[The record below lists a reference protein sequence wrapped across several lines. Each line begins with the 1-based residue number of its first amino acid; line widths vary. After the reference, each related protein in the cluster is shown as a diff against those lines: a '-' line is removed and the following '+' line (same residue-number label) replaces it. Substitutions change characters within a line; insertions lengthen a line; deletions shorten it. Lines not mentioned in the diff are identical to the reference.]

1 MVKFRYILKSDKGS
15 ALVTGLIVM
24 MMVAMLGCAYITL
37 SMNNLLRVG
46 RDERRATAF
55 YLAEAG
61 LEYVI
66 AQVIA
71 QAESTGVIAAQT
83 INTTSQLNELHSGAT
98 GQVVVVPDAG
108 VPTLGT
114 VTSSATNRGITET
127 IRVRLKIKSVGI
139 WNNAIFAGIGQ
150 SGRGINGNVDIRGS
164 VHILGEG
171 DPYSDLN
178 GNGQRDAVAEPY
190 VDSNGNGIYDSGEP
204 FTDTDGNGVWSDVE
218 PYQDDNLNGMYD
230 PPLTATE
237 LATDISGNANVGNN
251 YNGISPTLQSKIP
264 LVLPQEVGGEWVQT
278 LGAELRV
285 KHGKVNI
292 SGSASVGNPNVPF
305 NSYKEMVDGVYVND
319 GWGGTKGASSVYSDN
334 GTTQGYDLGD
344 RVDFPGLLDPYTD
357 PVTGIEYSSHEA
369 YLNTHSLLV
378 AEGEIKSGTTSFSHS
393 DGAGNSISWNNVT
406 KTLTVAGIV
415 RIEGSLDLGA
425 KGSTMYFS
433 GSGTLFCKG
442 DGINPGTIRVH
453 GSILPAT
460 MFPTVDSIGFIA
472 KHDIEFA
479 TGGGESQLKGAGAWY
494 AQRTIKS
501 AKQNEFAGTYVAN
514 YFDMGTNVPSIF
526 QVPTLAQNLPPGMPG
541 GDSVVAC
548 QVQSWVHVRPGI

>member
-1 MVKFRYILKSDKGS
+1 MAKFRYILKSDKGS

-83 INTTSQLNELHSGAT
+83 INTSSQLNELCSGAT

-150 SGRGINGNVDIRGS
+150 SGRGIKGNVDIRGS

-178 GNGQRDAVAEPY
+178 GNGQRDGVAEPY

-204 FTDTDGNGVWSDVE
+204 FTDTDGNGVWSDIE
-218 PYQDDNLNGMYD
+218 PYQDNNLNGMYD

-251 YNGISPTLQSKIP
+251 YSGISMTLQSKIP
-264 LVLPQEVGGEWVQT
+264 FVFPQEVGGEWVQT

-292 SGSASVGNPNVPF
+292 SGSASVGDPNVPF
-305 NSYKEMVDGVYVND
+305 NFYKEMVDGVYVND

-369 YLNTHSLLV
+369 YLDANSLVISENDIKCGV
-378 AEGEIKSGTTSFSHS
+378 ASFSHS
-393 DGAGNSISWNNVT
+393 DAAGNSITWNDAT
-406 KTLTVAGIV
+406 DTLTITGIV
-415 RIEGSLDLGA
+415 RIEGNLDLGS
-425 KGSTMYFS
+425 KGTTVHSA
-433 GSGTLFCKG
+433 GKGTLFSK
-442 DGINPGTIRVH
+442 GTIKVH
-453 GSILPAT
+453 GNVMPKT
-460 MFPTVDSIGFIA
+460 MFPTTDAMGCIA
-472 KHDIEFA
+472 KYDIEFA
-479 TGGGESQLKGAGAWY
+479 TGGGEAQLKAAGAWY

-514 YFDMGTNVPSIF
+514 YFDMGTNVPKIF
-526 QVPTLAQNLPPGMPG
+526 QVPELAQHLPPGMPG
-541 GDSVVAC
+541 GEMAIAAHI
-548 QVQSWVHVRPGI
+548 QSWVHVRPGI

>member
-71 QAESTGVIAAQT
+71 QAESTGVITAQT
-83 INTTSQLNELHSGAT
+83 INTTSQLNQLCSGAT
-98 GQVVVVPDAG
+98 GQVVVAPDAG
-108 VPTLGT
+108 APTLGT

-218 PYQDDNLNGMYD
+218 PYQDNNLNGMYD

-237 LATDISGNANVGNN
+237 LATSMSGDANIGNN
-251 YNGISPTLQSKIP
+251 YSGLSAELQGRISPLIP
-264 LVLPQEVGGEWVQT
+264 QQVGSEWVQT
-278 LGAELRV
+278 LEAELRV

-292 SGSASVGNPNVPF
+292 SGSASVGNPDVPF
-305 NSYKEMVDGVYVND
+305 NLFKETVDGVYVND
-319 GWGGTKGASSVYSDN
+319 GWGGTRGASSVYSDN
-334 GTTQGYDLGD
+334 GTSQGYDLGD

-357 PVTGIEYSSHEA
+357 PVTGTEYSSHEA
-369 YLNTHSLLV
+369 YLDAHSLV
-378 AEGEIKSGTTSFSHS
+378 IPVNMIKSGTTSFSYS
-393 DGAGNSISWNNVT
+393 DGAGNSVSWNDAT
-406 KTLTVAGIV
+406 RTLTLSGPCPI
-415 RIEGSLDLGA
+415 IQIGSGADLNL
-425 KGSTMYFS
+425 GSKDFPIYFS
-433 GSGTLFCKG
+433 GEGTIFCKG
-442 DGINPGTIRVH
+442 SIKVH
-453 GSILPAT
+453 GSVMPKT
-460 MFPTVDSIGFIA
+460 MFPTTDAMGCIA
-472 KHDIEFA
+472 KYDIEFA
-479 TGGGESQLKGAGAWY
+479 TGAGEAQLKAAGAWY

-514 YFDMGTNVPSIF
+514 YFDVGTNVPSIF
-526 QVPTLAQNLPPGMPG
+526 QVPELAQHLPPGMPG
-541 GDSVVAC
+541 GDSVISA
-548 QVQSWVHVRPGI
+548 QILSWVHVRPGI